1 MELLAKTRQINRLL
15 QRTGGHHVDFN
26 EMARVLRDVINANVF
41 ILSAKGKVLGY
52 AIAQEIEN
60 ERLQNM
66 IHERRFPESYIQ
78 AAMKIEDTAT
88 NIGIENDLTAFPIE
102 MRGDNMKGFTSIV
115 PIVGGGDHLGAL
127 VVARLFKE
135 FDDGDV
141 LLAEYGATVV
151 GTEILRDRMERAEE
165 ESRSRMTAKLVLETL
180 SFSEIE
186 AIEHIFA
193 ELEGREGLLVASK
206 IADKVG
212 ITRSVIVNALRKLEG
227 AGVVESRS
235 LGMKG
240 TYIRILNENLLAE
253 LKKLRIPMH

>member
-26 EMARVLRDVINANVF
+26 EMARVLRDVIGANVF
-41 ILSAKGKVLGY
+41 ILSRKGKVLGY
-52 AIAQEIEN
+52 SIAHEIEN
-60 ERLQNM
+60 ERLRKM
-66 IHERRFPESYIQ
+66 IQERQFPESYIRE
-78 AAMKIEDTAT
+78 AMKFEETST
-88 NIGIENDLTAFPIE
+88 NIGIEHDLTAFPVE
-102 MRGDNMKGFTSIV
+102 MRDDQIQGYTSIV

-127 VVARLFKE
+127 IVARLFKE
-135 FDDGDV
+135 FNDGDI

-151 GTEILRDRMERAEE
+151 GTEILRDRIERAEQE
-165 ESRSRMTAKLVLETL
+165 MRNRTTARLVLETL

-186 AIEHIFA
+186 AIEHVFA
-193 ELEGREGLLVASK
+193 ELEGKEGLLVASK
-206 IADKVG
+206 IADKAG

-240 TYIRILNENLLAE
+240 TYIRILNENLLDE
-253 LKKLRIPMH
+253 LKKLKMPIR